1 MFNMKYPK
9 LLSVLSLSSLL
20 LLGCNTYVD
29 SGKVS
34 KSVVAGYTQ
43 YSNKTI
49 NAEVLSPNGWSTQV
63 TAGGEYVMT
72 SPDAKRTQE
81 RRPAIAISSS
91 PVNTLSKT
99 GAASSIDGSSEAYKN
114 SRLPSSITLEAFK
127 NNRLAFLTEE
137 NMGPKL
143 RVSTKKSRL
152 AKHDAYE
159 ISYSYKVKE
168 LPQRLMF
175 QETFTLVEGK
185 VYRVTYY
192 ADEDVYANYL
202 KELQVVKSSYR
213 ILK

>member
-1 MFNMKYPK
+1 MFSKKYLK
-9 LLSVLSLSSLL
+9 LLSVLSISSLL

-49 NAEVLSPNGWSTQV
+49 NAEVLTPDGWSTQV

-99 GAASSIDGSSEAYKN
+99 GAASSMDGTSEAYKN
-114 SRLPSSITLEAFK
+114 ARLPSSITLEAFK

-213 ILK
+213 ISK

>member
-1 MFNMKYPK
+1 MYPK
-9 LLSVLSLSSLL
+9 LVSVLSLSSLL

-49 NAEVLSPNGWSTQV
+49 NAEVLTPNGWSTQV

-72 SPDAKRTQE
+72 SPDTKRTQE
-81 RRPAIAISSS
+81 RRPAISISSS

-99 GAASSIDGSSEAYKN
+99 GAASSIDGTSEAYKN
-114 SRLPSSITLEAFK
+114 ARLPSSITLEAFK

-159 ISYSYKVKE
+159 ISYSFKVKE

-185 VYRVTYY
+185 MYRVTYY

>member
-1 MFNMKYPK
+1 MFNIKHLK
-9 LLSVLSLSSLL
+9 LLTVLSLASLL

-34 KSVVAGYTQ
+34 KSTVNGYTQ

-49 NAEVLSPNGWSTQV
+49 NAEVLTPNGWSTKV
-63 TAGGEYVMT
+63 TIGGEYVMT
-72 SPDAKRTQE
+72 SSNEKITPE
-81 RRPAIAISSS
+81 RRPAIHISSS
-91 PVNTLSKT
+91 PVDRLSKT
-99 GAASSIDGSSEAYKN
+99 GVASSMDGTSETYKK
-114 SRLPSSITLEAFK
+114 SRLSPSITLEAFK
-127 NNRLAFLTEE
+127 NNKLAFITEE
-137 NMGPKL
+137 NIGPKL

-168 LPQRLMF
+168 LPQRLMVK
-175 QETFTLVEGK
+175 ETFTLVDGK

-192 ADEDVYANYL
+192 ADENLYADYL
-202 KELQVVKSSYR
+202 KELQVVKNSYR

>member
-1 MFNMKYPK
+1 MMYPK

-29 SGKVS
+29 AGKVS

-49 NAEVLSPNGWSTQV
+49 NAEVLTPNGWSTKV

-72 SPDAKRTQE
+72 SPDTKRTQE
-81 RRPAIAISSS
+81 RRPSISISSS

-114 SRLPSSITLEAFK
+114 ARLPSSITLEAFK

-143 RVSTKKSRL
+143 RVSTKKSSL

-159 ISYSYKVKE
+159 ISYSFKVKE

-213 ILK
+213 ISK